1 MFNVIK
7 RLINHAGSMASEH
20 VVKQTTYWD
29 VARRVL
35 PTRIAEMYD
44 HIEME
49 DGTVITC
56 VVVGVP
62 TRRSPGYPTMIPPS
76 LIGGLLDTARE
87 HCAIGYSLSVKPF
100 TQGES
105 ISALEEAEF
114 QNIADQIADAKK
126 NAVGHVRNKTKFVEA
141 DLRNDQLRIHKQ
153 EVAMS
158 YTSCIITIRGST
170 IDELDIATSH
180 VRSVISKN
188 HVGVIIPNGR
198 MLDAYR
204 SAQPYG
210 STIDFATVDALTP
223 QVAAMLPVRDP
234 GARSDERG
242 VWFGTH
248 RVTGNEV
255 MIDIERL
262 ATQHMIIVGPSGSG
276 KTTVETVLG
285 SRFKD
290 QMDYRVVYITMKS
303 DDGTQFRNTPRQY
316 GNAGGIIDV
325 GSGPEKTAINP
336 LQLVTDTTI
345 VQTEEEYLRTYYD
358 HKANV
363 IAFFDAYIA
372 DGLSQ
377 PQKNYL
383 DESLNRLYEKAGI
396 ISMTGMRIQTNHET
410 WADGANFPTIHLLRK
425 LWYDD
430 MKAGALKLLQ
440 MSAESVYNNTQQ
452 LDLSGAY
459 SYLNISSTADFSK
472 DYIVIDLS
480 GLKSDLQNAMS
491 VLMTGIVAVRFRTDA
506 EKRTLLVIDEGVAFV
521 RNTERMK
528 FVADASMMG
537 RSLRVA
543 EMICFT
549 HVAEIPSELSSM
561 LLTNSMCSIILGHGM
576 GSADAEHV
584 QKFFKIP
591 GEYMADIV
599 NRPIGDG
606 VLMVGNQVIPMH
618 FTVTD
623 QEMSVLKGTNNT
635 PEKHAPDGGLMLHN
649 SVSDL
654 VVENGFA
661 LDEWIEN
668 PDPGMMEH
676 LGYEP
681 HLVHRTF
688 GNGKIKAWVQSD
700 IIDEDEHIANQTLD
714 HYATVI
720 QIAGHLMTSG
730 FDDVVVS
737 HFDDADVTARLGDE
751 LFGFEYERPGSHT
764 KKQLQEKKIKLETSG
779 RRCFFVCQSSYKSF
793 VASAVGKEC
802 MHPRGTQL
810 NAAIDAVLN
819 DHQKGD
825 ETQ

>member
-1 MFNVIK
+1 MFNGIK

-87 HCAIGYSLSVKPF
+87 HCAIGYSLLVKPF
-100 TQGES
+100 SQGES
-105 ISALEEAEF
+105 RSALEDAEF

-126 NAVGHVRNKTKFVEA
+126 NALGHVRNKTKFVEA
-141 DLRNDQLRIHKQ
+141 DLRDDQLRIHRQ
-153 EVAMS
+153 EVGMS

-188 HVGVIIPNGR
+188 HIGVIMPNGR

-290 QMDYRVVYITMKS
+290 QLGYRVVYLTMKS
-303 DDGTQFRNTPRQY
+303 DDGTQFRNTPMQY
-316 GNAGGIIDV
+316 GDAGTVIDV
-325 GSGPEKTAINP
+325 GNGPGKTVINP
-336 LQLVTDTTI
+336 LQIVTDSTTK
-345 VQTEEEYLRTYYD
+345 QSEEEYLRTYYD

-363 IAFFDAYIA
+363 ISFFDAFVK
-372 DGLSQ
+372 DGLTQ
-377 PQKNYL
+377 PQKNYV
-383 DESLNRLYEKAGI
+383 DETLNRLYEKAGI
-396 ISMTGMRIQTNHET
+396 ISMTGMRIRTNHET
-410 WADGANFPTIHLLRK
+410 WSDGANFPTIHMLRK
-425 LWYDD
+425 LWWDD
-430 MKAGALKLLQ
+430 MKAGGLKLLQ
-440 MSAESVYNNTQQ
+440 MSAESIYNNTQQ

-459 SYLNISSTADFSK
+459 SYLNTSTTADFSK

-480 GLKSDLQNAMS
+480 GLKSDLQDAMS
-491 VLMTGIVAVRFRTDA
+491 VLMTGMVAVRFRTDA
-506 EKRTLLVIDEGVAFV
+506 EKKTLLVIDEGVAFV
-521 RNTERMK
+521 RNQERMD

-549 HVAEIPSELSSM
+549 HVAEIPEKLSSM

-576 GSADAEHV
+576 GSADAERV
-584 QKFFKIP
+584 QRFFKIP

-635 PEKHAPDGGLMLHN
+635 PEKHAPDGGLMLHS

-654 VVENGFA
+654 VIKNGFA

-668 PDPGMMEH
+668 PEPSMMEH
-676 LGYEP
+676 LGYVP
-681 HLVHRTF
+681 HLVHRAL

-720 QIAGHLMTSG
+720 QIAGRLLFDG
-730 FDDVVVS
+730 FEDVVVS
-737 HFDDADVTARLGDE
+737 HFDDADVTCRIGGDM
-751 LFGFEYERPGSHT
+751 LGFEYERPGSHT
-764 KKQLQEKKIKLETSG
+764 KKELQAKKLKLESTG
-779 RRCFFVCQSSYKSF
+779 RRSFFVCQSSYKSF

-802 MHPRGTQL
+802 TYTRGTQL
-810 NAAIDAVLN
+810 NAAIEAALH
-819 DHQKGD
+819 DHQSGD
-825 ETQ
+825 EIQ